1 MTNKISTANGVCL
14 CVSFVIANYIIYN
27 TNSQLVQSH
36 PIVLILGFVLS
47 LILFAAYS
55 TLLRAKPKASLF
67 ELIEQMFS
75 PPFAK
80 IILASY
86 LGFACICAGY
96 CLGSVIE
103 FCTAFSQGTLPFI
116 ILAVIFILLCIYTAE
131 KGVKPIAKFAV
142 IGVLISVGLIVLSIL
157 LSFKDFDFSHFSLH
171 LSRAD
176 SLAQASIKTALTP
189 FGEVVILT
197 SILSCHNR
205 YSKPSRIFI
214 WGGFFGMIILV
225 LSFLRNLL
233 ILGSEGF
240 ERAHFPSYSALS
252 VVGITDIL
260 SNLELFAMAVY
271 LILCFIKIC
280 VCLLSAK
287 VAVGKILGK
296 NSGKKYVLWVGIAV
310 LILSFVLPRIQ
321 FASAYLALCFVLELI
336 IPLFMLFVIK
346 SQKKTAG

>member
-1 MTNKISTANGVCL
+1 MTNKISTANGVCI

-27 TNSQLVQSH
+27 TNSELAQSH
-36 PIVLILGFVLS
+36 WIGIILSFLLSIVLLAIYAS
-47 LILFAAYS
+47 LL
-55 TLLRAKPKASLF
+55 TAKPKLSLF
-67 ELIEQMFS
+67 ELINQMFS
-75 PPFAK
+75 PLFAK

-96 CLGSVIE
+96 CLGSVID

-116 ILAVIFILLCIYTAE
+116 VLAVIFTLLCIYTAE
-131 KGVKPIAKFAV
+131 KGVKPVAKFAV
-142 IGVLISVGLIVLSIL
+142 VGIIISATLIILSIL
-157 LSFKDFDFSHFSLH
+157 LSIKDFDFSHFSLH
-171 LSRAD
+171 LSGAD

-189 FGEVVILT
+189 FGETVILA
-197 SILSCHNR
+197 SILCCHNR

-214 WGGFFGMIILV
+214 WGGFFGMIMLV

-233 ILGSEGF
+233 ILGENGLHNSQ
-240 ERAHFPSYSALS
+240 FPSYSALS

-260 SNLELFAMAVY
+260 SNLELFAMTVY

-287 VAVGKILGK
+287 VAVSKISGKS
-296 NSGKKYVLWVGIAV
+296 SGKKYVLWVGVAV
-310 LILSFVLPRIQ
+310 LILSLILPRIQ